1 MDEDSDLARAIAE
14 YSNPTTSYSAL
25 EDYLMQR
32 PVFDRGP
39 REAVRLPQLRRLEA
53 IEPQINTAAT
63 FRDLLEEQRTQQ
75 ETARQTE
82 IDALRD
88 LLREELSTTAEA
100 ATAERSDLTKA
111 LEGRIADLQRGVD
124 AQTLDLRQAGLEE
137 RADLARQIEEGD
149 RLVREAQ
156 EAAIGDLTDRQA
168 SLVGDLGERI
178 DALNTDLSGIND
190 VIDSNFQDLI
200 ERQQTSASE
209 LSAIQEAAQTATEQ
223 ELNLLS
229 QRAESTQGDI
239 GSINQQLEALGGTQ
253 TEINNLNQQLESLYA
268 DVESGNAA
276 QSETIRNET
285 ANLISGLE
293 QQIGGLA
300 DNLGA
305 LPIDSIQAQL
315 AAINDQTSQ
324 FQSAVDAAAG
334 ERGDLAAQI
343 AALRDADLT
352 QADLAALSE
361 NIAGQRQAD
370 IAAALDPIA
379 AQRQAEIAAAIDP
392 IAAQRQA
399 DIASALD
406 PIAAQRQ
413 ADIAAALD
421 PIAAQRQADIAAAL
435 DPLAAQ
441 RQADIAAAL
450 DPIAAQRQAD
460 IAAALNPLAAQR
472 QEAISGAID
481 PIQQQIESLRAEIPQ
496 QIDTDALRQQLRD
509 EIMAD
514 LPQTTSTAEAAD
526 AYGFGPNAAAAANVS
541 DGVADR
547 RDLFDDGRRI
557 SPRAAA
563 VSAAVPPATPQAVSG
578 FERVE
583 NQFTMPRELPKD
595 IARRQVEPPIM
606 VDTRPTPSI
615 LPPER
620 PVKPLPVKP
629 QPVKPMPV
637 KPAPGGTQ
645 IILPPRELP
654 PILFPPG
661 DSGPIIAN
669 PGGPRIP
676 ATPPK
681 KVKRPLPGDSG
692 PIIAN
697 PGTPPLVPPPVKAVK
712 PVPRIKPLPVK
723 LPQIKPRP
731 VKPLPIMLPQPKRKL
746 RSPVLRTPR
755 FGR

>member
-53 IEPQINTAAT
+53 IEPQINPAAT
-63 FRDLLEEQRTQQ
+63 FRDLLDEQRTQQ

-124 AQTLDLRQAGLEE
+124 AQTLDLRQAGLEA

-399 DIASALD
+399 DIA
-406 PIAAQRQ
+406 
-413 ADIAAALD
+413 AALD

-450 DPIAAQRQAD
+450 DP
-460 IAAALNPLAAQR
+460 LAAQR

-481 PIQQQIESLRAEIPQ
+481 PIQQQIESLRSEIPQ

-606 VDTRPTPSI
+606 VDTRPTPDMGVDYIGGTPGFDFTGGNAFVGFTDIS
-615 LPPER
+615 PPVKPMPVKPM

-629 QPVKPMPV
+629 
-637 KPAPGGTQ
+637 APGGTK

>member
-14 YSNPTTSYSAL
+14 YSNPMTSYSAL

-168 SLVGDLGERI
+168 SLVGDLGQRI

-200 ERQQTSASE
+200 ERQQASASE
-209 LSAIQEAAQTATEQ
+209 LSAIQQAAQTATER
-223 ELNLLS
+223 ELGLLS

-276 QSETIRNET
+276 QSESIRNET

-324 FQSAVDAAAG
+324 FQSAVDAATG

-379 AQRQAEIAAAIDP
+379 AQRQADIAAAIDP
-392 IAAQRQA
+392 IAG
-399 DIASALD
+399 
-406 PIAAQRQ
+406 QRQ

-435 DPLAAQ
+435 D
-441 RQADIAAAL
+441 
-450 DPIAAQRQAD
+450 
-460 IAAALNPLAAQR
+460 PLAAQR

-547 RDLFDDGRRI
+547 RGLFDDGRRV

-563 VSAAVPPATPQAVSG
+563 VSAAVPPTRPQSVQG

-583 NQFTMPRELPKD
+583 NQFTMPRELPED
-595 IARRQVEPPIM
+595 IVRRQVEPPIT

-629 QPVKPMPV
+629 MPV
-637 KPAPGGTQ
+637 KPLPTKSP
-645 IILPPRELP
+645 IIMPPQEEP
-654 PILFPPG
+654 PIFFPPG

-676 ATPPK
+676 MTPPK

-723 LPQIKPRP
+723 LPQIEPRP

>member
-1 MDEDSDLARAIAE
+1 
-14 YSNPTTSYSAL
+14 
-25 EDYLMQR
+25 
-32 PVFDRGP
+32 
-39 REAVRLPQLRRLEA
+39 
-53 IEPQINTAAT
+53 
-63 FRDLLEEQRTQQ
+63 
-75 ETARQTE
+75 
-82 IDALRD
+82 
-88 LLREELSTTAEA
+88 
-100 ATAERSDLTKA
+100 
-111 LEGRIADLQRGVD
+111 
-124 AQTLDLRQAGLEE
+124 
-137 RADLARQIEEGD
+137 
-149 RLVREAQ
+149 
-156 EAAIGDLTDRQA
+156 
-168 SLVGDLGERI
+168 
-178 DALNTDLSGIND
+178 
-190 VIDSNFQDLI
+190 
-200 ERQQTSASE
+200 
-209 LSAIQEAAQTATEQ
+209 
-223 ELNLLS
+223 
-229 QRAESTQGDI
+229 
-239 GSINQQLEALGGTQ
+239 
-253 TEINNLNQQLESLYA
+253 
-268 DVESGNAA
+268 
-276 QSETIRNET
+276 
-285 ANLISGLE
+285 
-293 QQIGGLA
+293 
-300 DNLGA
+300 
-305 LPIDSIQAQL
+305 
-315 AAINDQTSQ
+315 
-324 FQSAVDAAAG
+324 
-334 ERGDLAAQI
+334 LAAQI

-352 QADLAALSE
+352 QADLATLSE

-379 AQRQAEIAAAIDP
+379 AQRQADIAAAI
-392 IAAQRQA
+392 
-399 DIASALD
+399 D

-435 DPLAAQ
+435 D
-441 RQADIAAAL
+441 
-450 DPIAAQRQAD
+450 
-460 IAAALNPLAAQR
+460 PLAAQR

-547 RDLFDDGRRI
+547 RGLFDDGRRV

-563 VSAAVPPATPQAVSG
+563 VSAAVPPARPQSVQG

-583 NQFTMPRELPKD
+583 NQFTMPRELPQD

-606 VDTRPTPSI
+606 VDTRPTTSI

-629 QPVKPMPV
+629 MPV
-637 KPAPGGTQ
+637 KPLPTKSP
-645 IILPPRELP
+645 IIMPPREEP
-654 PILFPPG
+654 PIFFPPG

-676 ATPPK
+676 MTPPK
-681 KVKRPLPGDSG
+681 KVKRPLPSDSG

-723 LPQIKPRP
+723 LPQIEPRP